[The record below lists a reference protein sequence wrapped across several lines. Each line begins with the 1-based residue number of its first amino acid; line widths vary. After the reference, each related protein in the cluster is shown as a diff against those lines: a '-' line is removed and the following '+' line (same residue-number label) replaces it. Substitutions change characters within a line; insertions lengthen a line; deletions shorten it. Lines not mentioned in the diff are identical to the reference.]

1 MNIPNASALLR
12 SSGGIEELNLTDI
25 RADEQVRGA
34 SNIGFSDESLNSL
47 ADSIKS
53 IGVQEPIIVRPEPE
67 KDRYPEK
74 YRIICGERRFR
85 AAKLAGIKTIPAIIR
100 TDLTDPKQILFLQ
113 ITENAQRENI
123 DSMELAQSCQKLLD
137 LGMIKSQIAT
147 AIGKTN
153 DVVSYLFSM
162 LDMPP
167 FLLNEYKAGHLS
179 HSPRTCYE
187 ACKLYERDP
196 EGLEQCITQIMA
208 SKNEESELEN
218 IIDRPTIK
226 KIKSYLDGRK
236 TDEEVSF
243 NESESES
250 QAAES
255 GVQDES
261 YHDDD
266 NSVTDENVSNDES
279 GSEGDSS
286 YSSEEYPE
294 HEEREHSA
302 EVSMAPA
309 YQGDDS
315 HTAGLGKPDFTD
327 RDTRA
332 DHDLSDNTEYAS
344 EREDDVQTG
353 EPEYSKPDVSETT
366 LSAEGEHGQYKSLYV
381 LYLFKIYLLTLERGE
396 HENEIILLG
405 ENNEKVAAPIDA
417 LQLVNA
423 E

>member
-1 MNIPNASALLR
+1 MNIPNTSALLR

-34 SNIGFSDESLNSL
+34 LNIGFSDESLSSL

-53 IGVQEPIIVRPEPE
+53 IGIQEPIIVRPEPE
-67 KDRYPEK
+67 KERYIEK

-100 TDLTDPKQILFLQ
+100 TDLTDPKEILFLQ

-137 LGMIKSQIAT
+137 LGMNKTQIAT

-153 DVVSYLFSM
+153 DIVSYLFTM
-162 LDMPP
+162 LTMPE
-167 FLLNEYKAGHLS
+167 FLRNEYNAGHLS

-196 EGLEQCITQIMA
+196 EGLENAITQIMA
-208 SKNEESELEN
+208 TKNEESELEN

-226 KIKSYLDGRK
+226 KIKNFLDAKNGK
-236 TDEEVSF
+236 DESFGGDESNSFSESDSESDDDGASQNVTSSGDEYSDEE
-243 NESESES
+243 
-250 QAAES
+250 S
-255 GVQDES
+255 GSGDES
-261 YHDDD
+261 Y
-266 NSVTDENVSNDES
+266 
-279 GSEGDSS
+279 SS
-286 YSSEEYPE
+286 DEYPD

-302 EVSMAPA
+302 QVSMAPA
-309 YQGDDS
+309 YQADDS
-315 HTAGLGKPDFTD
+315 HSAGLGKPDYTD

-332 DHDLSDNTEYAS
+332 ERDLSDTAEYAS
-344 EREDDVQTG
+344 ERDEDVQTG

-381 LYLFKIYLLTLERGE
+381 LYLSKTYLLTLERGD